1 MQNVLFQRQQ
11 KPRRQK
17 KYQDYKPYLRKDFR
31 YRCAYCLIHE
41 AHYGGL
47 RNFHVDHF
55 RPKSKGRFR
64 RLALTYAN
72 LYYACGLCNTFK
84 GDHWPSS
91 KQLKSGFRFVDPCQ
105 EDPYGT
111 DFEVVEEDGSL
122 RILTD
127 AGRYTVVHLRLDRN
141 QLRRHRRREIE
152 QKQKCQVARDL
163 LGTPGLPL
171 QLVAETQRL
180 VEEIEQSW
188 LNPVPPY
195 ELEDLRT

>member
-1 MQNVLFQRQQ
+1 
-11 KPRRQK
+11 
-17 KYQDYKPYLRKDFR
+17 
-31 YRCAYCLIHE
+31 
-41 AHYGGL
+41 
-47 RNFHVDHF
+47 
-55 RPKSKGRFR
+55 
-64 RLALTYAN
+64 
-72 LYYACGLCNTFK
+72 
-84 GDHWPSS
+84 
-91 KQLKSGFRFVDPCQ
+91 VDPCQ

-111 DFEVVEEDGSL
+111 HFDVVEEDGSL

-163 LGTPGLPL
+163 LVTPGLPP
-171 QLVAETQRL
+171 QLMAETQRL